1 MKIFPTLKASLAS
14 LVRKVRST
22 LAAMRAER
30 DQEMLVVVRVKIRR
44 GIRARIDAHMQLLM
58 ALAAMFVISCAGLL
72 LVASLVVVLLLQFTG
87 ISIVQWEALLNHAPQ
102 ELLPAL
108 FAAAPETWVR
118 IQIFWELEGALF
130 ATYFILALIHARSML
145 REFRWQRAFSGL
157 RSSGLPPVPVSTLMQ
172 ISWPLSLHEV
182 IEGPSPT
189 EVLDLVLRNHSL
201 QVSDVIASYTLE
213 SSQREEEVTTR
224 AVLHLSHEVTITLQQ
239 SDGKQALVTLRE
251 RGRNSGWAKLLSYL
265 AEQPRGEWIHEDRLI
280 EHVYHE
286 VTEAK
291 RSLLDIHR
299 HRINEHIESVA
310 VPMEI
315 SLPYN
320 PDNDK
325 ELWLLFEQSGAY
337 WRLSLSCDVVAME
350 QLVTLFEQVKAIQK
364 GIAAPDSLSLEDLVK
379 RCDAV
384 ALEYDRGYLADHYE
398 RGYNA
403 KHQGSMGIWDWTR
416 DPYITYRNM
425 WLFVLEWT
433 ARRLRERAEQA
444 GVTVDERAE
453 LKRQVTKCLGRE
465 ALAPITVLSEVER
478 SAHALHQFLDLCR
491 EQLDYAAAEDL
502 LQEYV
507 DQLEQKPDF
516 WKLPPPVEEILQET
530 TALLEQMYEHR
541 KRQKARRRSDTKR
554 QAHGSPDPAE
564 ETPRPDSDP
573 RDVRPE

>member
-1 MKIFPTLKASLAS
+1 MH
-14 LVRKVRST
+14 
-22 LAAMRAER
+22 
-30 DQEMLVVVRVKIRR
+30 
-44 GIRARIDAHMQLLM
+44 ARIDAHMQLFA
-58 ALAAMFVISCAGLL
+58 ALGALCVISGAGLL
-72 LVASLVVVLLLQFTG
+72 LVAAFVVVLLLQYTG
-87 ISIVQWEALLNHAPQ
+87 IPIAQWQVLLTHAPQ

-108 FAAAPETWVR
+108 FAGTPETWVR
-118 IQIFWELEGALF
+118 IQVIFELEGALF
-130 ATYFILALIHARSML
+130 ATFFILALLHTRSML

-157 RSSGLPPVPVSTLMQ
+157 RNSGLPPVPISRLMQ

-182 IEGPSPT
+182 FEEPSPT

-201 QVSDVIASYTLE
+201 QVSDVIATYTLE
-213 SSQREEEVTTR
+213 SLQQDEEVTTR
-224 AVLHLSHEVTITLQQ
+224 AILHLSHEVTITLKQ

-251 RGRNSGWAKLLSYL
+251 RGRNSGWGKLLTYL
-265 AEQPRGEWIHEDRLI
+265 AEQPRGAWIHEDTLI
-280 EHVYHE
+280 EDVYHE
-286 VTEAK
+286 VTEGK
-291 RSLLDIHR
+291 RTLLDTHR

-325 ELWLLFEQSGAY
+325 EPSLLFEQSGAY

-350 QLVTLFEQVKAIQK
+350 KLVTLYEQVKAIAK
-364 GIAAPDSLSLEDLVK
+364 GIAAPDSLSIEDLVK

-384 ALEYDRGYLADHYE
+384 ALEYGRGYLADHYD

-403 KHQGSMGIWDWTR
+403 THQGSMGIWEWAR

-444 GVTVDERAE
+444 GVTIDERAE
-453 LKRQVTKCLGRE
+453 LMRQVTECLGRE
-465 ALAPITVLSEVER
+465 ALATIMVLSELER

-507 DQLEQKPDF
+507 DQLVQKPDY
-516 WKLPPPVEEILQET
+516 WKLPPQAEEILQET
-530 TALLEQMYEHR
+530 TELLEQMYEHR
-541 KRQKARRRSDTKR
+541 KRQKARRRSGTKR
-554 QAHGSPDPAE
+554 QVPGSPDSAE
-564 ETPRPDSDP
+564 ETPRPDFDS